1 MTGTEQRTPEDFS
14 LFDPAVLECPF
25 DFYAAL
31 REQAPAY
38 QIPMM
43 GFWLVSRHE
52 DVKKITSDPATFSSV
67 YPELLGTGLSFSPR
81 TDQLDELLAT
91 GFPWKSSL
99 LFTDPP
105 THTRHRRIIAEAFS
119 PRRIRQMETS
129 VREIA
134 GQLCD
139 GIAADLTSGSASGQE
154 IDFVHRYSMPLT
166 ITVIADAL
174 GVSRE
179 DTMRF
184 KSWSDTVV
192 ERLGMLVPEERDLVL
207 LADYVEFQHYFV
219 DLVEQRRREPQDDL
233 LTDLATARPGGDE
246 PLDNE
251 ELLSFLTVLLVAGN
265 QTSTSLLN
273 SMLLHLLLDPTLMDR
288 VRADQT
294 LVPALVEEAL
304 RYQSPIQTFFR
315 KTTRDAVVGE
325 ATIPAGSMVLVGFGA
340 ANRDERRFSCP
351 EAFDVDRPNAREHV
365 AFSFGPHTC
374 PGAGLGRSEARIGM
388 EVFLQRFAGIALPD
402 VGEPRFMPNFMER
415 TIAEFPVL
423 LTPVTSQ

>member
-1 MTGTEQRTPEDFS
+1 MTTAKTPQDFS

-31 REQAPAY
+31 RAQAPAY

-52 DVKKITSDPATFSSV
+52 DVKRITADPETFSSV

-81 TDQLDELLAT
+81 TDKLDELLAT
-91 GFPWKSSL
+91 GYAWKSSL

-105 THTRHRRIIAEAFS
+105 VHTRHRRIIAEAFS
-119 PRRIRQMETS
+119 PRRIRQLEAS

-134 GQLCD
+134 GELCD
-139 GIAADLTSGSASGQE
+139 GIAAGGERE

-174 GVSRE
+174 GVSRA

-219 DLVEQRRREPQDDL
+219 DLVHRRRAHPEDDL
-233 LTDLATARPGGDE
+233 LTDLVTARPGGDE
-246 PLDNE
+246 PLDDE

-273 SMLLHLLLDPTLMDR
+273 SMLLHLLRDPALMAS
-288 VRADQT
+288 VRAE
-294 LVPALVEEAL
+294 PERIPNLVEETL

-315 KTTRDAVVGE
+315 KTTKDALVGDV
-325 ATIPAGSMVLVGFGA
+325 TIPAGSMVLVGFGA
-340 ANRDERRFSCP
+340 ANRDERRFACP
-351 EAFDVDRPNAREHV
+351 ERFDAERANAREHV

-388 EVFLQRFAGIALPD
+388 EVFLSRFAEITLPAS
-402 VGEPRFMPNFMER
+402 GEPRFMPNFMER
-415 TIAEFPVL
+415 TIAEFPIVL
-423 LTPVTSQ
+423 GSP

>member
-1 MTGTEQRTPEDFS
+1 MTASKTPEDFS

-52 DVKKITSDPATFSSV
+52 DVKRIAADPATFSSV

-81 TDQLDELLAT
+81 TDKLDELLGT

-105 THTRHRRIIAEAFS
+105 VHTRHRRIIAEAFS
-119 PRRIRQMETS
+119 PRRIRQLETS
-129 VREIA
+129 VRAIA
-134 GQLCD
+134 GELCD
-139 GIAADLTSGSASGQE
+139 GIIADLSASPGAE

-174 GVSRE
+174 GVDRT

-219 DLVEQRRREPQDDL
+219 DLVEKRRREPQDDL
-233 LTDLATARPGGDE
+233 LTDLVTARPGGDE

-273 SMLLHLLLDPTLMDR
+273 SMLLHLLRDPALMER
-288 VRADQT
+288 VRADHT
-294 LVPALVEEAL
+294 LIPALVEETL

-315 KTTRDAVVGE
+315 KTTSDAVVGE
-325 ATIPAGSMVLVGFGA
+325 VTIPAGSMVLVGFGA

-388 EVFLQRFAGIALPD
+388 EVFLDRFARISLPEA
-402 VGEPRFMPNFMER
+402 GEPRFMPNFMER
-415 TIAEFPVL
+415 TIAEFPIVL
-423 LTPVTSQ
+423 STVTGA

>member
-1 MTGTEQRTPEDFS
+1 MTTARTPDDFS
-14 LFDPAVLECPF
+14 LFDPGVLECPF
-25 DFYAAL
+25 DFYAVL

-52 DVKKITSDPATFSSV
+52 DVKRIAADPETFSSV

-81 TDQLDELLAT
+81 TDKLDELLAT

-105 THTRHRRIIAEAFS
+105 VHTRHRRIIAEAFS
-119 PRRIRQMETS
+119 PRRIRQLEGS
-129 VREIA
+129 VRAIA
-134 GQLCD
+134 GELCD
-139 GIAADLTSGSASGQE
+139 GIVSDLASGGSGNTGE

-207 LADYVEFQHYFV
+207 LADYVEFQRYFV
-219 DLVEQRRREPQDDL
+219 DLVHRRREKPEDDL
-233 LTDLATARPGGDE
+233 LTDLVAARPGGDE
-246 PLDNE
+246 PLDDE

-273 SMLLHLLLDPTLMDR
+273 SMLLHLLRDPALMAR
-288 VRADQT
+288 VRTDHA
-294 LVPALVEEAL
+294 LLPPLVEETL

-315 KTTRDAVVGE
+315 KTTRDAEVGDV
-325 ATIPAGSMVLVGFGA
+325 TIPAGSMVLVGFGA
-340 ANRDERRFSCP
+340 ANRDERRFACP
-351 EAFDVDRPNAREHV
+351 HEFDVDRPNAREHV

-388 EVFLQRFAGIALPD
+388 EVFLDRFADVSLPGT
-402 VGEPRFMPNFMER
+402 GEPRFMPNFMER
-415 TIAEFPVL
+415 TIAEFPLVL
-423 LTPVTSQ
+423 RP

>member
-1 MTGTEQRTPEDFS
+1 VTAKSPEEFS
-14 LFDPAVLECPF
+14 LLDPAVLECPF

-31 REQAPAY
+31 REHAPAY
-38 QIPMM
+38 QIPYL
-43 GFWLVSRHE
+43 GFWLVSRHA
-52 DVKKITSDPATFSSV
+52 DVKRVAADPETFSSV

-81 TDQLDELLAT
+81 TDKLDAVLAT
-91 GFPWKSSL
+91 GYPWKSSL

-105 THTRHRRIIAEAFS
+105 VHTRHRRIIAEAFS
-119 PRRIRQMETS
+119 PRRIRQLEAS
-129 VREIA
+129 VRQIA
-134 GQLCD
+134 TELCD
-139 GIAADLTSGSASGQE
+139 AIEPGE

-174 GVSRE
+174 GVDRA

-192 ERLGMLVPEERDLVL
+192 ARLGMLVPEDQDLAL

-219 DLVEQRRREPQDDL
+219 DLVHQRRAHPEDDL
-233 LTDLATARPGGDE
+233 LTDLVTARPGGDE
-246 PLDNE
+246 PLDDE

-273 SMLLHLLLDPTLMDR
+273 SMLLHLLRDPALMAR
-288 VRADQT
+288 VRADHG
-294 LVPALVEEAL
+294 LIPGLVEETL

-315 KTTRDAVVGE
+315 KAVKDALVGE
-325 ATIPAGSMVLVGFGA
+325 VTIPAGSMVLVGFGA
-340 ANRDERRFSCP
+340 ANRDERRFECP
-351 EAFDVDRPNAREHV
+351 EVFDADRPGAREHV

-388 EVFLQRFAGIALPD
+388 EVFLSRFADVSLPAS
-402 VGEPRFMPNFMER
+402 GEPRFMPNFMER
-415 TIAEFPVL
+415 TIAEFPIL
-423 LTPVTSQ
+423 L

>member
-1 MTGTEQRTPEDFS
+1 MTASKTPEDFS

-52 DVKKITSDPATFSSV
+52 DVKRIAADPATFSSV

-81 TDQLDELLAT
+81 TDKLDELLGT

-105 THTRHRRIIAEAFS
+105 VHTRHRRIIAEAFS
-119 PRRIRQMETS
+119 PRRIRQLETS

-134 GQLCD
+134 GELCD
-139 GIAADLTSGSASGQE
+139 GIIADLSASPGAE

-174 GVSRE
+174 GVDRT

-219 DLVEQRRREPQDDL
+219 DLVEKRRREPQDDL
-233 LTDLATARPGGDE
+233 LTDLVTARPGGDE
-246 PLDNE
+246 PLDDE

-273 SMLLHLLLDPTLMDR
+273 SMLLHLLRDPALMER
-288 VRADQT
+288 VRADHT
-294 LVPALVEEAL
+294 LIPALVEETL

-325 ATIPAGSMVLVGFGA
+325 VTIPAGSMVLVGFGA

-388 EVFLQRFAGIALPD
+388 EVFLERFARISLPESR
-402 VGEPRFMPNFMER
+402 EPRFMPNFMER
-415 TIAEFPVL
+415 TIAEFPIVL
-423 LTPVTSQ
+423 SS

>member
-1 MTGTEQRTPEDFS
+1 MTASKTPEDFS

-52 DVKKITSDPATFSSV
+52 DVKRIAADPATFSSV

-81 TDQLDELLAT
+81 TDKLDELLGT

-105 THTRHRRIIAEAFS
+105 VHTRHRRIIAEAFS
-119 PRRIRQMETS
+119 PRRIRQLETS

-134 GQLCD
+134 GELCD
-139 GIAADLTSGSASGQE
+139 GIIADLSASPGAE

-174 GVSRE
+174 GVDRT

-219 DLVEQRRREPQDDL
+219 DLVEKRRREPQDDL
-233 LTDLATARPGGDE
+233 LTDLVTARPGGDE

-273 SMLLHLLLDPTLMDR
+273 SMLLHLLRDPALMER
-288 VRADQT
+288 VRADHT
-294 LVPALVEEAL
+294 LIPALVEETL

-325 ATIPAGSMVLVGFGA
+325 VTIPAGSMVLVGFGA

-351 EAFDVDRPNAREHV
+351 ETFDVDRSNAREHV

-388 EVFLQRFAGIALPD
+388 EVFLERFARISLPKS
-402 VGEPRFMPNFMER
+402 GEPRFMPNFMER
-415 TIAEFPVL
+415 TIAEFPIVL
-423 LTPVTSQ
+423 SS

>member
-1 MTGTEQRTPEDFS
+1 VTNTERRTPADFS

-25 DFYAAL
+25 DFYAVL

-38 QIPMM
+38 EIPLM
-43 GFWLVSRHE
+43 GFWLVTRHE
-52 DVKKITSDPATFSSV
+52 DVKRITADPETFSSV

-81 TDQLDELLAT
+81 SDKLDELLAG
-91 GFPWKSSL
+91 GFAWKSSL

-105 THTRHRRIIAEAFS
+105 VHTRHRRIIAEAFS
-119 PRRIRQMETS
+119 PRRIRQLEAS

-139 GIAADLTSGSASGQE
+139 GIEPGE
-154 IDFVHRYSMPLT
+154 IDFVRRYSMPLT

-174 GVSRE
+174 GVDRS

-219 DLVEQRRREPQDDL
+219 DLVEQRRKRPEDDL
-233 LTDLATARPGGDE
+233 LTDLVAAGPGGDE

-273 SMLLHLLLDPTLMDR
+273 SMLLHLLRDPGLMDR
-288 VRADQT
+288 VRAD
-294 LVPALVEEAL
+294 PALIPGLVEETL
-304 RYQSPIQTFFR
+304 RFQSPIQTFFR
-315 KTTRDAVVGE
+315 KTTKDAVVG
-325 ATIPAGSMVLVGFGA
+325 AVTIPAGSMVLVGFGA
-340 ANRDERRFSCP
+340 ANRDESRFSCP
-351 EAFDVDRPNAREHV
+351 AVFDTDRPNNREHV

-388 EVFLQRFAGIALPD
+388 EVFLSRFARIALPEA
-402 VGEPRFMPNFMER
+402 GEPRFMPNFMER
-415 TIAEFPVL
+415 TIAEFPIVL
-423 LTPVTSQ
+423 GT

>member
-1 MTGTEQRTPEDFS
+1 MTASKTPEDFS

-52 DVKKITSDPATFSSV
+52 DVKRIAADPATFSSV

-81 TDQLDELLAT
+81 TDKLDELLGT

-105 THTRHRRIIAEAFS
+105 VHTRHRRIIAEAFS
-119 PRRIRQMETS
+119 PRRIRQLETS

-134 GQLCD
+134 GELCD
-139 GIAADLTSGSASGQE
+139 GIIADLSASPGAE

-174 GVSRE
+174 GVDRT

-219 DLVEQRRREPQDDL
+219 DLVEKRRREPQDDL
-233 LTDLATARPGGDE
+233 LTDLVTARPGGDE

-273 SMLLHLLLDPTLMDR
+273 SMMLHLLRDPALMER
-288 VRADQT
+288 VRADHT
-294 LVPALVEEAL
+294 LIPALVEETL

-315 KTTRDAVVGE
+315 KTTRDTVVGE
-325 ATIPAGSMVLVGFGA
+325 VTIPAGSMVLVGFGA

-351 EAFDVDRPNAREHV
+351 EAFDVNRPNAREHV

-388 EVFLQRFAGIALPD
+388 EVFLERFARISLPES
-402 VGEPRFMPNFMER
+402 GEPRFMPNFMER
-415 TIAEFPVL
+415 TIAEFPIVL
-423 LTPVTSQ
+423 SS

>member
-1 MTGTEQRTPEDFS
+1 
-14 LFDPAVLECPF
+14 
-25 DFYAAL
+25 
-31 REQAPAY
+31 
-38 QIPMM
+38 
-43 GFWLVSRHE
+43 
-52 DVKKITSDPATFSSV
+52 V

-81 TDQLDELLAT
+81 TDKLDELLAT

-105 THTRHRRIIAEAFS
+105 VHTRHRRIIAEAFS
-119 PRRIRQMETS
+119 PRRIRQMETT

-139 GIAADLTSGSASGQE
+139 GIVVDLAQGGHGDGTADGTGE

-174 GVSRE
+174 GVDRE

-219 DLVEQRRREPQDDL
+219 DLVARRRREPADDL
-233 LTDLATARPGGDE
+233 LTDLVTARPGGDE
-246 PLDNE
+246 PLDDE

-273 SMLLHLLLDPTLMDR
+273 SMLLQLLRDPTLFGR
-288 VRADQT
+288 VRADHS
-294 LVPALVEEAL
+294 LIPALVEETL

-315 KTTRDAVVGE
+315 KTTADAVVGE
-325 ATIPAGSMVLVGFGA
+325 VTIPAGSMVLVGFGA
-340 ANRDERRFSCP
+340 ANRDERRFACP

-365 AFSFGPHTC
+365 AFSFGPHNC

-388 EVFLQRFAGIALPD
+388 EVFLERFGDIRLPD
-402 VGEPRFMPNFMER
+402 AGEPRFMPNFMER
-415 TIAEFPVL
+415 TIPEFPVL
-423 LTPVTSQ
+423 LRPAR